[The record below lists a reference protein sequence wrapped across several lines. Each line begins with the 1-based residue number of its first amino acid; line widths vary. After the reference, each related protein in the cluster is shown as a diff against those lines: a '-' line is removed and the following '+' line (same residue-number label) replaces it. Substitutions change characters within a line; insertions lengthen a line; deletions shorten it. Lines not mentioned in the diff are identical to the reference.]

1 MRERARL
8 AGGWLTAERDH
19 NEFLVNAFIPY
30 PAPSKKTGAQEAMVV
45 SVQEEVVTAGSSSHG

>member
-8 AGGWLTAERDH
+8 AGGWLTAEQDH

-30 PAPSKKTGAQEAMVV
+30 GALLKNAGAAEEAAGPVP
-45 SVQEEVVTAGSSSHG
+45 EEVAAVGSSSHG